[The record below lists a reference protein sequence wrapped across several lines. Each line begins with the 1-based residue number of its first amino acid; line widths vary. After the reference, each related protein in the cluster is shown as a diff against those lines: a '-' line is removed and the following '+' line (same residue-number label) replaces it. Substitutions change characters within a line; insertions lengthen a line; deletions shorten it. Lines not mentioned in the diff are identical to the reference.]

1 VAATLTLLKGGW
13 RMGFRELI
21 VKVQKYSGFS
31 DAESKDALECMV
43 ENLAVRLDEHD
54 RKDFANQLP
63 EELQDIALT
72 VIPTPENTKQEDI
85 VARFMELQGVDEPH
99 AKLQITSAWNA
110 LKETIAPSELD
121 DIRSHLPRAMVS
133 FLY

>member
-1 VAATLTLLKGGW
+1 
-13 RMGFRELI
+13 MGFRELI
-21 VKVQKYSGFS
+21 LKVQQYSGFS

-63 EELQDIALT
+63 EELQNIALT
-72 VIPTPENTKQEDI
+72 VISTEENTKQEDI
-85 VARFMELQGVDEPH
+85 VVRFMELQGVDEPR
-99 AKLQITSAWNA
+99 AKMQIMAAWNA
-110 LKETIAPSELD
+110 LRQAIAPSELD
-121 DIRSHLPRAMVS
+121 DMRAHLPRAMAS

>member
-1 VAATLTLLKGGW
+1 
-13 RMGFRELI
+13 MGFRELI

-54 RKDFANQLP
+54 RKDFASQLP
-63 EELQDIALT
+63 EELEDIALT
-72 VIPTPENTKQEDI
+72 VIPTAENTKQEDI
-85 VARFMELQGVDEPH
+85 VAQFMELQGVDEPR
-99 AKLQITSAWNA
+99 AQMQIMAAWSA

-121 DIRSHLPRAMVS
+121 DLRSHLPNAMITY
-133 FLY
+133 LY